1 MAYLSVKLDHVA
13 TLREARRGKFPDP
26 SHAAVMAEHAGVDG
40 IAIHLRRDRR
50 HIRQRD
56 VVLLKEIVTTRL
68 TVELEPNEEDVA
80 HMLEVKP
87 YMVTF
92 VPETDREI
100 TTQAGLTLADDFDII
115 ADMTRRLQTVGVK
128 VAVHI
133 EPDADLVKQ
142 ASKMGVDAVRMHT
155 GMYANARTEQEGLTE
170 LARLEKAAR
179 AAGKGNLLVLA
190 ACGLDYQNLPPVVK
204 MGIIDEFVVGFA
216 VVARAVVSGMDRATR
231 DMLDI
236 VRREALQP
244 GP

>member
-13 TLREARRGKFPDP
+13 TLREARKGKFPDP
-26 SHAAVMAEHAGVDG
+26 SHAVVMAEHAGVDG

-56 VVLLKEIVTTRL
+56 VVLLKEVVSSRL
-68 TVELEPNEEDVA
+68 TVEIEPNEENVA

-100 TTQAGLTLADDFDII
+100 TTQAGLTLTDDYDEI

-133 EPDADLVKQ
+133 EPDTDLVKQ
-142 ASKMGVDAVRMHT
+142 ASRMGVDAVRLHT
-155 GMYANARTEQEGLTE
+155 GMYANARTEQEGLIE

-216 VVARAVVSGMDRATR
+216 VVARAVVSGMDRAVR

>member
-13 TLREARRGKFPDP
+13 TLREARKGNFPDP

-40 IAIHLRRDRR
+40 IAVHLRRDRR

-56 VVLLKEIVTTRL
+56 TVLLKEIVTSRL
-68 TVELEPNEEDVA
+68 TVEMEPNEENVA

-92 VPETDREI
+92 LPETDREI
-100 TTQAGLTLADDFDII
+100 TTQAGLRLADDYDGV
-115 ADMTRRLQTVGVK
+115 ADMARRLQAVGVK

-133 EPDADLVKQ
+133 EPDAELVRQ
-142 ASKMGVDAVRMHT
+142 ASRMGADAVRLHT
-155 GMYANARTEQEGLTE
+155 GMYANARTEQEGLAE

-179 AAGKGNLLVLA
+179 AAGKGGLLVLA
-190 ACGLDYQNLPPVVK
+190 ACGLDYQNLPPLVK
-204 MGIIDEFVVGFA
+204 LGIVDEFVVGFA
-216 VVARAVVSGMDRATR
+216 VVARAVVSGMERAVR

-236 VRREALQP
+236 VRREAFQP